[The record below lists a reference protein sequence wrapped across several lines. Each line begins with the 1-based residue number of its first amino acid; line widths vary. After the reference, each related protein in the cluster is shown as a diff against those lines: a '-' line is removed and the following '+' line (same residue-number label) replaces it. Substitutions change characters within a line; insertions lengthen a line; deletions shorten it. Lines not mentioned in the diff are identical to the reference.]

1 MRSYLVN
8 ETPQQY
14 GVVLRQQEELFD
26 SLIEAKQVDKA
37 SAQTKDEYCILCVHD
52 LSLIHI

>member
-14 GVVLRQQEELFD
+14 DVVLRQQEELFD

-37 SAQTKDEYCILCVHD
+37 SAQTKC
-52 LSLIHI
+52 